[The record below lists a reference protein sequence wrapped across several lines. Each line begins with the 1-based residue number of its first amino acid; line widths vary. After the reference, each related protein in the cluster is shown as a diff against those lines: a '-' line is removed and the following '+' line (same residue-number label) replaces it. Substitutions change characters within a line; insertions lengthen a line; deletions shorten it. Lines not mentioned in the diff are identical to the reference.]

1 MPTAAA
7 NLDERTLRAA
17 LALDRGYRSWRTA
30 ARRAGGLSA
39 LVHEAES
46 KGGGSRLAALLEEG
60 EVGSGG
66 SAQALRERIA
76 RCDPDGER
84 AMMDLLGVQL
94 VVAGDR
100 DYPPMLAACV
110 DPPIALWIRGQFLA
124 SDAWSV
130 AVVGARRASAY
141 GIEQAGRFAAAL
153 TASEVTVVS
162 GAARGI
168 DAEAHRGALRAEGRT
183 IAVIGG
189 GLRDPY
195 PPEHLEL
202 LDEIVAS
209 GGAVVSECPM
219 MAAATPDRFPSRNR
233 IIAGLTLGTLVV
245 EAAVR
250 SGAILTANLAGEC
263 NRLCM
268 AIPGPV
274 QSGRSAGCH
283 LLIQSMQA
291 CLVEQPCDVLNLLV
305 SHATTVQGA
314 QLLSCAGFDP
324 PRQRAA
330 SGSVESE

>member
-1 MPTAAA
+1 MPTAAM
-7 NLDERTLRAA
+7 NLDDGTLRAA
-17 LALDRGYRSWRTA
+17 LALDRGHRAWRTA
-30 ARRAGGLSA
+30 ARRAGGLAA
-39 LVHEAES
+39 LAQEAEFKS
-46 KGGGSRLAALLEEG
+46 GGSRLAALLEES
-60 EVGSGG
+60 EPGSGG
-66 SAQALRERIA
+66 SAASLRERIA
-76 RCDPDGER
+76 RCDPEGER
-84 AMMDLLGVQL
+84 VSMEALGVGL
-94 VVAGDR
+94 VVAGES
-100 DYPPMLAACV
+100 DYPPLLGACI
-110 DPPIALWIRGQFLA
+110 DAPIALWIRGEFLA

-141 GIEQAGRFAAAL
+141 GIEQAGRFAAGLA
-153 TASEVTVVS
+153 ASDVAVVS

-183 IAVIGG
+183 IAIVGG

-195 PPEHLEL
+195 PPEHIDL
-202 LDEIVAS
+202 LDEIVAC

-250 SGAILTANLAGEC
+250 SGAILTANLACEC

-274 QSGRSAGCH
+274 HSGRSAGCH

-291 CLVEQPCDVLNLLV
+291 CLVEQPVDVLNHLV
-305 SHATTVQGA
+305 GHATTVRGA
-314 QLLSCAGFDP
+314 ELLGWAGFDP
-324 PRQRAA
+324 PRAA
-330 SGSVESE
+330 RVS

>member
-1 MPTAAA
+1 MPTAAI
-7 NLDERTLRAA
+7 NLDDGTLRAA
-17 LALDRGYRSWRTA
+17 LALDRGFRAWRTA
-30 ARRAGGLSA
+30 ARRAGGLAA
-39 LVHEAES
+39 LAHEAEAH
-46 KGGGSRLAALLEEG
+46 GGGSRLAALLEASEP
-60 EVGSGG
+60 GSGG
-66 SAQALRERIA
+66 SAAALRERLA
-76 RCDPDGER
+76 RCDPEGER
-84 AMMDLLGVQL
+84 VSMEALGVGL
-94 VVAGDR
+94 VVAGDI
-100 DYPPMLAACV
+100 DYPPMLAACI
-110 DPPIALWIRGQFLA
+110 DAPIALWIRGNFLA

-141 GIEQAGRFAAAL
+141 GVEQAGRFAAAL
-153 TASEVTVVS
+153 AASEVTVVS

-195 PPEHLEL
+195 PPEHIEL
-202 LDEIVAS
+202 LDEIVAC
-209 GGAVVSECPM
+209 GGAVVTECPM

-250 SGAILTANLAGEC
+250 SGAILTANLACEC

-274 QSGRSAGCH
+274 HSGRSSGCH
-283 LLIQSMQA
+283 MLIQSMQA
-291 CLVEQPCDVLNLLV
+291 ALVEQPADVLNHLV

-314 QLLSCAGFDP
+314 ELLGSAGFDP
-324 PRQRAA
+324 PRAA
-330 SGSVESE
+330 RVS